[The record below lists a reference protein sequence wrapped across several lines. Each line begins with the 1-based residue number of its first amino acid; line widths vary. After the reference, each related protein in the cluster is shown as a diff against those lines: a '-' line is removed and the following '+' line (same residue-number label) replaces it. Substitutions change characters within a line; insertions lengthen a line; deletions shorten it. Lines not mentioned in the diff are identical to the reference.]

1 MAIPTTPMAAPRFS
15 GGKIDNMTVWFSG
28 IETPTPIDWI
38 TRPVKRRPK
47 FGAVKAMIVPI
58 KNVAIAEMYITREFS
73 LLINQAEIGIMIPV
87 TSMKLV
93 VNH

>member
-1 MAIPTTPMAAPRFS
+1 
-15 GGKIDNMTVWFSG
+15 
-28 IETPTPIDWI
+28 
-38 TRPVKRRPK
+38 
-47 FGAVKAMIVPI
+47 MIVPI